1 MARKLHVEGFDE
13 LQKALQ
19 DNQGNMIFVL
29 FTGSVGA
36 GGHSWCPDCVKA
48 HPVVEECLPF
58 APQSSL
64 FISCSVGNRSFGKI
78 NPIYSVQS
86 SASTVFRH

>member
-1 MARKLHVEGFDE
+1 MAQKLHVEGYDE

-36 GGHSWCPDCVKA
+36 GGQSWCPDCVKGTVYESSWLA
-48 HPVVEECLPF
+48 V
-58 APQSSL
+58 SL
-64 FISCSVGNRSFGKI
+64 FLIH
-78 NPIYSVQS
+78 YSN
-86 SASTVFRH
+86 ASNSGFLHGLIGALQIGFD